1 MVRLSVGQAT
11 HCISSNEDWLSLGF
25 WFIAISP
32 SVPFCRSFEVMI
44 CIADYTKLK
53 DSIRKR
59 MDGSSCEKQHGYFLW
74 LVKAPAKQKKKG
86 IPIGSQIY
94 QIYMWG
100 PADIYIGLIYTCSPQ
115 PGDVEH
121 LESSSE
127 VLWLKDP
134 CLVLS
139 SSLFLWKARVDRSL
153 CSTSP
158 SLSSLYSLTKR
169 LPPHPHLFSPKTQS
183 GHWMAEASKE
193 RENKVRKY

>member
-74 LVKAPAKQKKKG
+74 LLKAPAKQKKKKRNSHRQPN
-86 IPIGSQIY
+86 ISNIY
-94 QIYMWG
+94 GRASWYIYWSN
-100 PADIYIGLIYTCSPQ
+100 L
-115 PGDVEH
+115 
-121 LESSSE
+121 
-127 VLWLKDP
+127 
-134 CLVLS
+134 
-139 SSLFLWKARVDRSL
+139 
-153 CSTSP
+153 
-158 SLSSLYSLTKR
+158 
-169 LPPHPHLFSPKTQS
+169 HLFSTARWCRTCSEQQWGPLSRSLFFSLSLKGQGWPLPLFNLTFIVLPLFS
-183 GHWMAEASKE
+183 H
-193 RENKVRKY
+193 